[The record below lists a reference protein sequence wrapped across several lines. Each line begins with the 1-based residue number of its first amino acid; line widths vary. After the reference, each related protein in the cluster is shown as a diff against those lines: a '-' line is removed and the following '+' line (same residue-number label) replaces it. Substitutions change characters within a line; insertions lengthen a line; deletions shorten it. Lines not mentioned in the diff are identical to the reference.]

1 MSIRLLS
8 AMLAVACLAAC
19 SPVGT
24 RKPESPVLESAYQRH
39 EAQVGAVEDWELDGR
54 LALSDG
60 KEGGS
65 GVLSW
70 IQEGDTS
77 KLAFRGTMGR
87 GAWQLEADGS
97 GAVLE
102 LANGEVYR
110 DASVAELVRKRVG
123 WKVPVDALQWWVR
136 GLASPGKLE
145 SRELDETGKL
155 VRLEQSGWTVNFSQY
170 RDEGEAWMPGKLN
183 ARRENYTV
191 KVVVKNWRI
200 NGEDPPIE

>member
-1 MSIRLLS
+1 MTIRVIS
-8 AMLAVACLAAC
+8 ATLVVACLAAC
-19 SPVGT
+19 SPIGT
-24 RKPESPVLESAYQRH
+24 RKSDSPALDNEYQRR
-39 EAQVGAVEDWELDGR
+39 EAQVVALEQWELEGR

-70 IQEGDTS
+70 VQEDDAS
-77 KLAFRGTMGR
+77 RLAFRGTMGR
-87 GAWQLEADGS
+87 GAWQLEADSS

-102 LANGEVYR
+102 MANGEVYR

-136 GLASPGKLE
+136 GLAAPGKLK
-145 SRELDETGKL
+145 SRELDETGRL

-170 RDEGEAWMPGKLN
+170 RDEGKAWMPGKLN
-183 ARRENYTV
+183 ARRENYVV